1 MDDRPARPNRLLF
14 RNLITQIQSVSH
26 QPISGTKI
34 HLERLGGRKDGVGK
48 SQKWH
53 TLPSCVPVLDP
64 APVASGTCL
73 AIRSLS
79 ADQPGRTVR
88 RARWRAAAW
97 VR

>member
-48 SQKWH
+48 IPKMAHAAQLCARSR
-53 TLPSCVPVLDP
+53 SGAGGVRNVPRNP
-64 APVASGTCL
+64 L
-73 AIRSLS
+73 AQR
-79 ADQPGRTVR
+79 
-88 RARWRAAAW
+88 
-97 VR
+97 